1 MAEETIKRIPPSSK
15 EAEQS
20 VIGAM
25 LMDQDAIVAAAE
37 LITQKDFYYKE
48 YGALFE
54 SICGLYNEGKA
65 VDPVTL
71 QDRLR
76 DQSLPEEVSSMEF
89 LAGLISAVP
98 SSANAR
104 SYAQI
109 VADKSFLR
117 RMIKVTGEIS
127 EECYREQAD
136 VEQIMDHAEHEVFE
150 VLQNQSSSDFVPIR
164 RVVVDVL
171 EKIARAAKSTGY
183 VTGLSSGFSDLDY
196 KTAGFQPSDL
206 ILLAARPSMGKT
218 ALALNIAQYVT
229 QKLGEPVAFFSLEM
243 SKEQLTS
250 RLLSMES
257 HIDSSTI
264 RSGQLR
270 DEEWESL
277 IYSAGKVG
285 NSKLIIDDTPSISAS
300 ALRSRARKYKLEFD
314 VKLIVVD
321 YLQLMSSGMRTDSR
335 QQEVADISRSLKA
348 VARELNVP
356 IIVLSQLNRS
366 VEKRDNKRP
375 MLSDLRESG
384 AIEQDADLVMFLYRD
399 EYYNQDS
406 EDKNIAEVIIAKQR
420 NGPTGTVRL
429 LWLPQFTQF
438 RNLQREEKK
447 DA

>member
-1 MAEETIKRIPPSSK
+1 MAEETMKRIPPAAK

-25 LMDQDAIVAAAE
+25 ILDQDAIVSAAE
-37 LITQKDFYYKE
+37 IITKEDFYYRE
-48 YGALFE
+48 YGSLFE
-54 SICGLYNEGKA
+54 AILELYNEGKS
-65 VDPVTL
+65 VDVVTL

-76 DQSLPEEVSSMEF
+76 DKSLPDEICSLEF
-89 LAGLISAVP
+89 IASLAAAVP
-98 SSANAR
+98 SSSNAR
-104 SYAQI
+104 EYAQI
-109 VADKSFLR
+109 IADKSMLR
-117 RMIKVTGEIS
+117 RLIKVTGDIT
-127 EECYREQAD
+127 EECYRDQAD
-136 VEQIMDHAEHEVFE
+136 VSSVMDHAEHGIFE
-150 VLQNQSSSDFVPIR
+150 VLQNKGNSDFVPIR
-164 RVVVDVL
+164 KIVVSVL
-171 EKIARAAKSTGY
+171 RKIEKAAKSDGY
-183 VTGLSSGFSDLDY
+183 VTGLSSGFIELDY

-229 QKLGEPVAFFSLEM
+229 TKLNEAVALFSLEM

-257 HIDSSTI
+257 HIDSNNL

-270 DEEWESL
+270 DEDWESL
-277 IYSAGKVG
+277 IDSAGRIG
-285 NSKLIIDDTPSISAS
+285 NSKLIIDDTPSISAP
-300 ALRSRARKYKLEFD
+300 ALRSRARKYKLEYD
-314 VKLIVVD
+314 VKLILVD
-321 YLQLMSSGMRTDSR
+321 YLQLMSASGRSDSR

-348 VARELNVP
+348 IARELDVP

-375 MLSDLRESG
+375 LLSDLRESG

-399 EYYNQDS
+399 EYYNQDT

-438 RNLQREEKK
+438 RTLEHKEKNE
-447 DA
+447 